1 MVDRV
6 DLSIGELARLSGVPV
21 KTIRYYSDIGLLPAD
36 GRTSGGYR
44 RYGRDAAGRL
54 AFIRTLREVG
64 LALDTI
70 RGVLDQRSSFAEVA
84 AAHADALDGQIRILR
99 LHRAVLR
106 ALANREPTLQE
117 VARMNDIARASA
129 AERQRILDD
138 FLDHVFGGLTVNPD
152 FERMMRGVKTDLPDD
167 PTPEQVDAW
176 VELADLLAD
185 PDYRARVR
193 GMAEK
198 HAADPDMVAGRTGA
212 HSGADLAQLGGVVVE
227 KAGGALAAG
236 TDPASPAA
244 TPVVDEILLAFAGSP
259 EEAADPAF
267 RAKMLENVVS
277 GTDER
282 AERYW
287 QLLAVINGWPPF
299 PTAVPSWR
307 WLEAALR
314 ARS

>member
-1 MVDRV
+1 MERV

-54 AFIRTLREVG
+54 AFIRTLRELG

-84 AAHADALDGQIRILR
+84 AAHADALDSQIRILR
-99 LHRAVLR
+99 LHRSVLR
-106 ALANREPTLQE
+106 ALAHREPTLQE

-129 AERQRILDD
+129 ADRQRILDD
-138 FLDHVFGGLTVNPD
+138 FLDHTFGGLTVNPD
-152 FERMMRGVKTDLPDD
+152 FERMMRSVRTDLPDD
-167 PTPEQVDAW
+167 PSPEQVDAW

-185 PDYRARVR
+185 PDYRASVR
-193 GMAEK
+193 GMAER

-212 HSGADLAQLGGVVVE
+212 HTGADLRQLGGVVVE
-227 KAGGALAAG
+227 KAGAALAAG
-236 TDPASPAA
+236 VDPASPAA
-244 TPVVDEILLAFAGSP
+244 TPVVEEILRAFAGSDA
-259 EEAADPAF
+259 EAADPAF
-267 RAKMLENVVS
+267 RAKLLETIDSN
-277 GTDER
+277 TDAR

-299 PTAVPSWR
+299 PVATPSWR
-307 WLEAALR
+307 WLADALR
-314 ARS
+314 SRT